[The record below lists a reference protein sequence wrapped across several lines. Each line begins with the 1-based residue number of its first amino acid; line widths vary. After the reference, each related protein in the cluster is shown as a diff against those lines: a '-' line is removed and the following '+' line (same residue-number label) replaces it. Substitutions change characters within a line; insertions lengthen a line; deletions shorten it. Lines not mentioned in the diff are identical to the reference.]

1 MVFPSVTGFFIL
13 SCPGIAI
20 IISHWQQGNEPNVST
35 RVYYMKVESKVPRVP
50 EKVPIGGYK
59 VDIRWIFG
67 GNFRTIEDNDSAR
80 RDCLLISS

>member
-1 MVFPSVTGFFIL
+1 
-13 SCPGIAI
+13 
-20 IISHWQQGNEPNVST
+20 
-35 RVYYMKVESKVPRVP
+35 MKVESKVPRVP